1 MAVILSEDK
10 MSEAEVSVRLAF
22 HLLSYPASKNE
33 CVVAIDGAQVQV
45 QGEEVFPLFD
55 FITSHGW
62 RMAAQS
68 GKNAWQGRYENN
80 GQSLVVVA
88 QSGRGDVVANIGS
101 RRVRAESKKGP
112 LIRKK
117 GSPEYPLVREAI
129 GQLMTIEEV
138 ETNDV
143 LVVAIPQSEAFRNLV
158 SRWRNRPLVEAT
170 DIHFALIGR
179 DGSVE
184 GLPDFLR
191 SDNSKTTLTR
201 SVTLKE
207 GRYRHYKGNQYIVV
221 GFAKHSE
228 TGEEMV
234 VYRQDY
240 GERGLW
246 VRPKNLFLENV
257 LLDGKKVPRF
267 QFLEPE
273 GG

>member
-1 MAVILSEDK
+1 MALILSDDK
-10 MSEAEVSVRLAF
+10 MSEAEVSLRLAF
-22 HLLSYPASKNE
+22 HLLAYPASTNE

-45 QGEEVFPLFD
+45 QGNEVFPLSD
-55 FITSHGW
+55 FMASSGW
-62 RMAAQS
+62 RMIEQV
-68 GKNAWQGRYENN
+68 GKNEWQGRYENN
-80 GQSLVVVA
+80 GKSLIVIA
-88 QSGRGDVVANIGS
+88 QSGKGDVVASIGS

-143 LVVAIPQSEAFRNLV
+143 LVVAVPQSEAFRNLV
-158 SRWRNRPLVEAT
+158 ARWRNRPLVEAT
-170 DIHFALIGR
+170 DIHLALVGR

-191 SDNSKTTLTR
+191 SGVVQATSIPDCS
-201 SVTLKE
+201 LKE
-207 GRYRHYKGNQYIVV
+207 GRYRHYKGNYYIVV
-221 GFAKHSE
+221 GVANHSE

-246 VRPKNLFLENV
+246 VRPKKLFLECV
-257 LLDGKKVPRF
+257 EVDGKVIPRF
-267 QFLEPE
+267 QFLAPE
-273 GG
+273 GA